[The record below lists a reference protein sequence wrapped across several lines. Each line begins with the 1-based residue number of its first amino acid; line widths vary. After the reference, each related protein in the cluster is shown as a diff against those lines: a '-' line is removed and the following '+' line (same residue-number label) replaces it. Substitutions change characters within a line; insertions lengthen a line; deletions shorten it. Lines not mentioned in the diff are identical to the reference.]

1 MNTMKVKKEI
11 FIMKTIKVSIIDEN
25 TLALLEDAK
34 KGDTISLKDLHEHD
48 IDKSNISDVIKS
60 KIKADVEQEL
70 EKLKTQ
76 LLTEK
81 EKDLEVAIL
90 QKEKELKEQ
99 IEGITKK
106 EYEKHNDEL
115 TELKVQLEKLTLENS
130 TLKEQSKKDVEFAT
144 TTIESKYQKDL
155 MDKEYAIKKLEGEK
169 QTIEENT
176 KNKMLL
182 EFTEKENNYK
192 AELNT
197 KDKEIDLLKDMRLK
211 QSTKML
217 GETLERHCDLAFE
230 QIRLALP
237 ENVQFGKDTVAT
249 EGSLGDR
256 IYREFDNEGNEVLS
270 IMFEMK
276 NEADETKTKHKNED
290 FLKELDKDRN
300 QKKCEYAVLVSLLEK
315 DNDMYDGIYTVPQT
329 KFRDMFV
336 VRPQDFTKII
346 MWLRGVNTK
355 IAATRT
361 ELAIVRNYNVDVAN
375 FEAKF
380 NDVRDK
386 FGKHYNSA
394 IEKHNNAVDEIDKI
408 IKELTKMR
416 DFLTGSDRQLKLA
429 LNDLDDLTVKKLA
442 KNSPSILAL
451 TTGSEKNTKKKK
463 MNNSKGEK

>member
-1 MNTMKVKKEI
+1 
-11 FIMKTIKVSIIDEN
+11 MKTVKVSIIDEN
-25 TLALLEDAK
+25 TLVLLEDAE
-34 KGDTISLKDLHEHD
+34 KGDIISLKNLHERD
-48 IDKSNISDVIKS
+48 IDKSNISDVVKS

-70 EKLKTQ
+70 NRLKTQ
-76 LLTEK
+76 LLAEK
-81 EKDLEVAIL
+81 EKDLKVAIL
-90 QKEKELKEQ
+90 QKEKEIKAQ
-99 IEGITKK
+99 IEGETK
-106 EYEKHNDEL
+106 EEHEKHNEEL
-115 TELKVQLEKLTLENS
+115 TELKVQLEKLTIENNA
-130 TLKEQSKKDVEFAT
+130 LKEQSKKDVELAT

-155 MDKEYAIKKLEGEK
+155 MDKEYAIKKLEAEK
-169 QTIEENT
+169 QSIEENT
-176 KNKMLL
+176 KNKLLL
-182 EFTEKENNYK
+182 EFTEKENSYK
-192 AELNT
+192 AEIST
-197 KDKEIDLLKDMRLK
+197 KNKEIDLLKDMRLK

-217 GETLERHCDLAFE
+217 GETLEKHCDIAFE

-237 ENVQFGKDTVAT
+237 ETVQYGKDTIAT

-256 IYREFDNEGNEVLS
+256 IYREFDSEGNEVLS

-315 DNDMYDGIYTVPQT
+315 DNDMYDGIYTVPQS
-329 KFRDMFV
+329 KFKDMFI

-346 MWLRGVNTK
+346 MWLRGVNNK
-355 IAATRT
+355 VAATRT
-361 ELAIVRNYNVDVAN
+361 ELAVVRNYNVDVAN

-380 NDVRDK
+380 NEVRDK

-394 IEKHNNAVDEIDKI
+394 VDKHNSAVDEIDKI

-416 DFLTGSDRQLKLA
+416 DFLTGSDKQLKLA

-451 TTGSEKNTKKKK
+451 AKGNELDTKKKK
-463 MNNSKGEK
+463 DNKGKK

>member
-1 MNTMKVKKEI
+1 MKIV
-11 FIMKTIKVSIIDEN
+11 KVSIIDEN
-25 TLALLEDAK
+25 TLVLLEDAE
-34 KGDTISLKDLHEHD
+34 KGDKISLKNLHERD
-48 IDKSNISDVIKS
+48 IDKSNISDIVKS

-70 EKLKTQ
+70 NKLKTQ
-76 LLTEK
+76 LLAEK
-81 EKDLEVAIL
+81 EKDLKVAIM
-90 QKEKELKEQ
+90 QKEKELKAQ
-99 IEGITKK
+99 IEGETKE
-106 EYEKHNDEL
+106 EYEKHNEEL
-115 TELKVQLEKLTLENS
+115 TDLKVQLEKLTIENNA
-130 TLKEQSKKDVEFAT
+130 LKEQSKKDVEIAT

-155 MDKEYAIKKLEGEK
+155 MEKEYAIQKLETEK
-169 QTIEENT
+169 QSIEENT
-176 KNKMLL
+176 KNKLLL
-182 EFTEKENNYK
+182 EFTEKENSYK
-192 AELNT
+192 AEIST
-197 KDKEIDLLKDMRLK
+197 KNKEIDLLKDMRLK

-217 GETLERHCDLAFE
+217 GETLEKHCDLAFE

-237 ENVQFGKDTVAT
+237 ETVQYGKDTIAT

-256 IYREFDNEGNEVLS
+256 IYREFDSEGNEVLS

-315 DNDMYDGIYTVPQT
+315 DNDMYDGIYTVPQS
-329 KFRDMFV
+329 KFKDMFV

-346 MWLRGVNTK
+346 MWLRGVNNK
-355 IAATRT
+355 VAATRT
-361 ELAIVRNYNVDVAN
+361 ELAVVRNYNVDVAN

-380 NDVRDK
+380 NEVRDK

-394 IEKHNNAVDEIDKI
+394 VDKHNSAVEEIDKI

-416 DFLTGSDRQLKLA
+416 DFLTGSDKQLKLA

-451 TTGSEKNTKKKK
+451 AKGNEQKTKKKK
-463 MNNSKGEK
+463 EDNTEK

>member
-1 MNTMKVKKEI
+1 
-11 FIMKTIKVSIIDEN
+11 MKTVKVSIIDEN
-25 TLALLEDAK
+25 TLSLLEDAQ
-34 KGDTISLKDLHEHD
+34 KGDTISLKDLHERD
-48 IDKSNISDVIKS
+48 IDKSSISDVVKN
-60 KIKADVEQEL
+60 KIKTDVEQEL
-70 EKLKTQ
+70 KKLKEQ
-76 LLTEK
+76 LDAEK
-81 EKDLEVAIL
+81 QKDLEVAVL

-99 IEGITKK
+99 MEVTAKEEHKK
-106 EYEKHNDEL
+106 HENEL
-115 TELKVQLEKLTLENS
+115 TDLKVQLEKLSIENN
-130 TLKEQSKKDVEFAT
+130 TLKAQTKKDVELAT
-144 TTIESKYQKDL
+144 KNIESKYQKDIT
-155 MDKEYAIKKLEGEK
+155 DKEYAIKKLEDEK

-192 AELNT
+192 TELSN
-197 KDKEIDLLKDMRLK
+197 KDKEIGLLKDMRLK

-217 GETLERHCDLAFE
+217 GETLEKHCDLAFE

-237 ENVQFGKDTVAT
+237 ETVQFGKDTDAK

-256 IYREFDNEGNEVLS
+256 IYREFDNEGNEILS

-315 DNDMYDGIYTVPQT
+315 DNDMYDGIYTVPPT
-329 KFRDMFV
+329 KFKDMFI

-355 IAATRT
+355 IASTRT
-361 ELAIVRNYNVDVAN
+361 ELAVVRNYNVDVAN

-380 NDVRDK
+380 EEVRDK
-386 FGKHYNSA
+386 FGKHYSSA
-394 IEKHNNAVDEIDKI
+394 VDKHNSAVDEIDKI

-451 TTGSEKNTKKKK
+451 ATGTEQNTKKKK
-463 MNNSKGEK
+463 SSH

>member
-1 MNTMKVKKEI
+1 
-11 FIMKTIKVSIIDEN
+11 MKTVKVSIIDEN
-25 TLALLEDAK
+25 TLSLLEDAQ
-34 KGDTISLKDLHEHD
+34 KGDTISLKDLHERD
-48 IDKSNISDVIKS
+48 IDKSSISDVVKN
-60 KIKADVEQEL
+60 KIKTDVEQEL
-70 EKLKTQ
+70 KKLKEQ
-76 LLTEK
+76 LDAEK
-81 EKDLEVAIL
+81 QKDLEVAVL

-99 IEGITKK
+99 MEVTAKEEHKK
-106 EYEKHNDEL
+106 HENEL
-115 TELKVQLEKLTLENS
+115 TDLKVQLEKLSIENN
-130 TLKEQSKKDVEFAT
+130 TLKEQTKKDVELAT
-144 TTIESKYQKDL
+144 KNIESKYQKDIT
-155 MDKEYAIKKLEGEK
+155 DKEYAIKKLEDEK

-192 AELNT
+192 TELSN
-197 KDKEIDLLKDMRLK
+197 KDKEIGLLKDMRLK

-217 GETLERHCDLAFE
+217 GETLEKHCDLAFE

-237 ENVQFGKDTVAT
+237 ETVQFGKDTDAK

-256 IYREFDNEGNEVLS
+256 IYREFDNEGNEILS

-315 DNDMYDGIYTVPQT
+315 DNDMYDGIYTVPPT
-329 KFRDMFV
+329 KFKDMFI

-355 IAATRT
+355 IASTRT
-361 ELAIVRNYNVDVAN
+361 ELAVVRNYNVDVAN

-380 NDVRDK
+380 EEVRDK

-394 IEKHNNAVDEIDKI
+394 IDKHNSAVDEIDKI

-451 TTGSEKNTKKKK
+451 ATGTEQNTKKKK
-463 MNNSKGEK
+463 SSH

>member
-1 MNTMKVKKEI
+1 
-11 FIMKTIKVSIIDEN
+11 MKTVKVSIIDEN
-25 TLALLEDAK
+25 TLVLLEDAE
-34 KGDTISLKDLHEHD
+34 KGDIISLKNLHERD
-48 IDKSNISDVIKS
+48 IDKSNISDVVKS

-70 EKLKTQ
+70 NRLKTQ
-76 LLTEK
+76 LLAEK
-81 EKDLEVAIL
+81 EKDLKVAIL
-90 QKEKELKEQ
+90 QKEKEIKAQ
-99 IEGITKK
+99 IEGETK
-106 EYEKHNDEL
+106 EEHEKHNEEL
-115 TELKVQLEKLTLENS
+115 TELKVQLEKLTIENNA
-130 TLKEQSKKDVEFAT
+130 LKEQSKKDVELAT

-155 MDKEYAIKKLEGEK
+155 MDKEYAIKKLEAEK
-169 QTIEENT
+169 QIIEENT
-176 KNKMLL
+176 KNKLLL
-182 EFTEKENNYK
+182 EFTEKENSYK
-192 AELNT
+192 AEIST
-197 KDKEIDLLKDMRLK
+197 KNKEIDLLKDMRLK

-217 GETLERHCDLAFE
+217 GETLEKHCDIAFE

-237 ENVQFGKDTVAT
+237 ENVQYGKDTIAT

-256 IYREFDNEGNEVLS
+256 IYREFDSEGNEVLS

-315 DNDMYDGIYTVPQT
+315 DNDMYDGIYTVPQS
-329 KFRDMFV
+329 KFKDMFI

-346 MWLRGVNTK
+346 MWLRGVNNK
-355 IAATRT
+355 VAATRT
-361 ELAIVRNYNVDVAN
+361 ELAVVRNYNVDVAN

-380 NDVRDK
+380 NEVRDK

-394 IEKHNNAVDEIDKI
+394 VDKHNSAIDEIDKI

-416 DFLTGSDRQLKLA
+416 DFLTGRDKQLKLA

-451 TTGSEKNTKKKK
+451 AKGNELDSKKKK
-463 MNNSKGEK
+463 R